1 MPVERWRVE
10 RILPDGT
17 RVTVTIEGKVTS
29 KKVQQLLD
37 LFEILAP
44 TSTTRNTY
52 LSPEENEKSVAT
64 LGLKP
69 RISSL
74 IINFFSNGRWF
85 KSKEIQKL
93 FEEVYSEKTKLSTV
107 STYLSR
113 LFYSGLLERRG
124 SRAEREYRIR
134 DLETLKSLVTNYS

>member
-1 MPVERWRVE
+1 VERWRVE

>member
-1 MPVERWRVE
+1 MERWRVE